1 MTLSLPVIGRFLIGN
16 ASAIREVAGNRAA
29 LWTGIGLVLL
39 TGIARN
45 YDQNYFLET
54 PMWLIGPL
62 IFSLFSGSFLY
73 GILIRMIAR
82 RHFPLGQE
90 KAVQWPTFMALFWM
104 TAPIAWLYAI
114 PVERFVDSYHAAQ
127 ANLALLGIVSLWRVL
142 LMSRILAVL
151 FEIHYLRALLWVMIG
166 ASLEVIVVVFFAGF
180 FDGSFGRRILAGMAG
195 MRNAPEEALLSSVLG
210 SVWGWS
216 WAVLVLCLLLLTVR
230 RLEGDL
236 EPLPAQAAGKV
247 PWTLLVCLAVIW
259 SLISIA
265 PQREQRH
272 FVAHATLVAR
282 AEYKSALTYLGQHQ
296 RSDFPPGRR
305 LEPNPYEYRV
315 WQNLPPTIA
324 LLTSQTAPWIRE
336 LYLNHLT
343 ATLSHFYPRY
353 DSLTNV
359 ADMLLA
365 IEQLPEGRAWMLTN
379 EAGLGKQ
386 GLGLRYRN
394 ITDVDT
400 SEFMARS
407 NILNVLDRMG
417 MAETNLA
424 KLRE

>member
-1 MTLSLPVIGRFLIGN
+1 
-16 ASAIREVAGNRAA
+16 
-29 LWTGIGLVLL
+29 
-39 TGIARN
+39 
-45 YDQNYFLET
+45 
-54 PMWLIGPL
+54 
-62 IFSLFSGSFLY
+62 
-73 GILIRMIAR
+73 
-82 RHFPLGQE
+82 
-90 KAVQWPTFMALFWM
+90 
-104 TAPIAWLYAI
+104 
-114 PVERFVDSYHAAQ
+114 
-127 ANLALLGIVSLWRVL
+127 
-142 LMSRILAVL
+142 
-151 FEIHYLRALLWVMIG
+151 
-166 ASLEVIVVVFFAGF
+166 
-180 FDGSFGRRILAGMAG
+180 
-195 MRNAPEEALLSSVLG
+195 MRNSPEEALLSSVLG

-216 WAVLVLCLLLLTVR
+216 WAGLVLCLFLLTVR
-230 RLEGDL
+230 GLEREI
-236 EPLPAQAAGKV
+236 EPLPTQSAGKV
-247 PWTLLVCLAVIW
+247 PWTVLVCLAVFW
-259 SLISIA
+259 SLVAIA

-272 FVAHATLVAR
+272 FVAHAKLVAN
-282 AEYKSALTYLGQHQ
+282 AEYKRGVTYLGQHQ

-315 WQNLPPTIA
+315 WQDLPPTIA

-343 ATLSHFYPRY
+343 ATLSHYDSGY

-379 EAGLGKQ
+379 EAGLARQ
-386 GLGLRYRN
+386 GLGLDRKIN
-394 ITDVDT
+394 DMDA